1 MKNCMKNLSLLFDYQ
16 RFEGNQALQY
26 VIDSVHA
33 CHPVQSLTMD
43 DMVSIAAAGRPYNDI
58 RKNKPE

>member
-43 DMVSIAAAGRPYNDI
+43 DMVSIAAAGR
-58 RKNKPE
+58 